1 MNATLTAN
9 GILVVMSATNSPTP
23 AQQSPAARTTGE
35 HRSSSGMNVWGW
47 LAVVLFVTSG
57 VAITA
62 MLVLKWINGGGEVW
76 PWFTRY
82 AFFAFPA
89 AFLCLV
95 LALLQT
101 LLQRRRH

>member
-1 MNATLTAN
+1 
-9 GILVVMSATNSPTP
+9 MSATNSSPP
-23 AQQSPAARTTGE
+23 SQQSPAARPARESGAV
-35 HRSSSGMNVWGW
+35 SGMNVWGW

-57 VAITA
+57 VAMAA
-62 MLVLKWINGGGEVW
+62 MLILKWINGGGEVW

-95 LALLQT
+95 LALLQS
-101 LLQRRRH
+101 LFQRRRH